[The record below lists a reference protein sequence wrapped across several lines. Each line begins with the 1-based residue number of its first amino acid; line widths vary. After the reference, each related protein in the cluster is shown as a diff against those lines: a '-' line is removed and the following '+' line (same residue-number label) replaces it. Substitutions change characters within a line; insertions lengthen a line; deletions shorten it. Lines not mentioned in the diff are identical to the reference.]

1 LAGLDPATQWPRV
14 CAAARLTNRGDSISS
29 ARTDMRALG
38 GRVALRLPGHD
49 GQGYAR
55 HDRKD
60 SRMLIILSGL
70 PGTGKTT
77 IARALAKVTGAMHL
91 RIDTIEQA
99 LRNTCLADVTDE
111 GYRIAYA
118 LAEDNLRLGH
128 TVVAD
133 SVNPITI
140 TRDAWRAVATRA
152 GAKSIDVEIICS
164 DQAEHRRRIE
174 TRQSDIPGHKLPTWS
189 DVTSREYHAWDRNR
203 LLIDTA
209 QETTDQAVQRVTAA
223 LA

>member
-1 LAGLDPATQWPRV
+1 MQST
-14 CAAARLTNRGDSISS
+14 
-29 ARTDMRALG
+29 
-38 GRVALRLPGHD
+38 
-49 GQGYAR
+49 
-55 HDRKD
+55 
-60 SRMLIILSGL
+60 LIILSGL

-77 IARALAKVTGAMHL
+77 IARALAKSTGAMHL

-99 LRNTCLADVTDE
+99 LRNSGVPVVTDE

-128 TVVAD
+128 KVIAD
-133 SVNPITI
+133 SVNPLTI

-152 GAKSIDVEIICS
+152 STKSIDVEIICS

-174 TRQSDIPGHKLPTWS
+174 TREADIEGHALPTWS
-189 DVTSREYHAWDRNR
+189 DVTSREYHAWNR
-203 LLIDTA
+203 TRLIIDSALETA
-209 QETTDQAVQRVTAA
+209 DHAIQRVTAA

>member
-1 LAGLDPATQWPRV
+1 
-14 CAAARLTNRGDSISS
+14 
-29 ARTDMRALG
+29 
-38 GRVALRLPGHD
+38 
-49 GQGYAR
+49 
-55 HDRKD
+55 
-60 SRMLIILSGL
+60 MLIILSGL

-77 IARALAKVTGAMHL
+77 IARALAKAIGATHL
-91 RIDTIEQA
+91 RIDTIEQT
-99 LRNTCLADVTDE
+99 LRNAGFADVTDE

-133 SVNPITI
+133 SVNPLAI

-164 DQAEHRRRIE
+164 DPAEHRRRVA
-174 TRQSDIPGHKLPTWS
+174 TRQADIEGHKLPSWD
-189 DVTSREYHAWDRNR
+189 DVTNREYHAWDRNR
-203 LLIDTA
+203 LVIDSA
-209 QETTDQAVQRVTAA
+209 LETVDHAVQRVTAA